1 MKEKLF
7 VLAVSLILVFTL
19 TSGFAAAIED
29 PPYPE
34 CPPPYGCM
42 ITILEPLM
50 GYYSG
55 GILDV
60 SWDYTWQCFAHNY
73 NLNYKLGECTIN
85 PSGWTHIHTVGYA
98 ENTDFPWDVTD
109 LGDLDPIEE
118 CELYCL
124 EVVDENWDPLH
135 PLRGRGT
142 TEFYIDNTA
151 PTVEII
157 EPIEGVE
164 GNGGCPSEVNFSA
177 TVEENCGITNYYWTF
192 GDGGD
197 STLENPTHQ
206 YTDDGNY
213 EVTLTVTDI
222 VGHQGMDTAIA
233 VIVDKTPTA
242 DFYWLPDPAKEN
254 MPIEFFDNSAS
265 CPDEIVYW
273 YWTFGTG
280 DDSEDQNPIY
290 VYYEDGCYNVELTV
304 EDEDGSIDSI
314 IKLVCVE
321 DTPKILD
328 ISWDPE
334 YPYEIIESVT
344 FTATVDTTDG
354 ICGWHWEFGDGEE
367 SFDENPTHI
376 YMNAYESPFE
386 VTLTVTDCNGSDEGA
401 ASENIEVM
409 DLMPEACFT
418 GPEHLLE
425 GEPGN
430 FDASCSYHPSD
441 LVSYEWDWEND
452 GFYDESGIAT
462 SHSWPVSGDYTV
474 VLKVTDDEGNED
486 TAEMVVHVHDY
497 VIILHPGLNFVSI
510 PLVPLGD
517 DTSIENVLAPIMDK
531 IDTEKGVWYRDIG
544 FSWKQFI
551 PGLGGT
557 FEDIYPGI
565 GFYLFLDAEETTA
578 WYGDGE
584 KMYQQDTSPYPPE
597 VKLVDGWQM
606 IGHYGLINEL
616 SEMESLRSLQTIV
629 YDGDGNP
636 ISFLR
641 NYNLPLRNEFGDGK
655 TTTELGAGRWINMRI
670 DNYVGEELWYI
681 PSEEAYNY

>member
-19 TSGFAAAIED
+19 TSGFAMAYEGPACPIGCVLPFIY
-29 PPYPE
+29 PPTPE
-34 CPPPYGCM
+34 ALSYNSDNIMLEWMYGYNCPAHDYNLMYKEGNPETDCSPYGIWEQIDM
-42 ITILEPLM
+42 NIDKSITNYEWDTVAFGLGDDPEM
-50 GYYSG
+50 CQQYCVE
-55 GILDV
+55 ILD
-60 SWDYTWQCFAHNY
+60 D
-73 NLNYKLGECTIN
+73 
-85 PSGWTHIHTVGYA
+85 
-98 ENTDFPWDVTD
+98 
-109 LGDLDPIEE
+109 
-118 CELYCL
+118 
-124 EVVDENWDPLH
+124 NWPYGQIY
-135 PLRGRGT
+135 PGPVWGRGT
-142 TEFYIDNTA
+142 TGIFYIDNTA

-597 VKLVDGWQM
+597 VKLVDGWQ
-606 IGHYGLINEL
+606 
-616 SEMESLRSLQTIV
+616 
-629 YDGDGNP
+629 
-636 ISFLR
+636 
-641 NYNLPLRNEFGDGK
+641 
-655 TTTELGAGRWINMRI
+655 
-670 DNYVGEELWYI
+670 
-681 PSEEAYNY
+681 